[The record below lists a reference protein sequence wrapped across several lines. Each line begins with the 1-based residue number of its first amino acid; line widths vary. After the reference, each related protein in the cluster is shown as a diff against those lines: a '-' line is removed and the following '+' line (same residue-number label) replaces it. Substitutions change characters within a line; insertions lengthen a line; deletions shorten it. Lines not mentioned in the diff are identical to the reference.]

1 MRAHNPS
8 PETDG
13 ELPDE
18 TGFEPDVIYLS
29 PDEWMVLF
37 EREVQEYLGVSA
49 AEFVRRYR
57 AGEYEERENPV
68 VDLFAASIP
77 FFEAVVARE

>member
-8 PETDG
+8 PETDD

-68 VDLFAASIP
+68 VDLFAVSVGMYEAIMAS
-77 FFEAVVARE
+77 E

>member
-8 PETDG
+8 PETDD

-37 EREVQEYLGVSA
+37 ERDVRDAFGVSA

-57 AGEYEERENPV
+57 AGEYDDSDPDV
-68 VDLFAASIP
+68 MLLSVSIAMYDAILAA
-77 FFEAVVARE
+77 